1 MGGLFQLFFA
11 RSGDF
16 QELGY
21 YPVFGLL
28 CSALELLWHLWMCNL
43 ANANV
48 LQWAYNEAQ
57 GLLKFESSTI
67 LGLIGSNQ
75 FMSYSVL
82 FFFNWRIIVIQC
94 CIGFYHTPTWISHI
108 YVCYAVLSHSVVSD
122 SVTSWTVAHQAPLSM
137 AILQAKILEW
147 VFMPSSRWSSQPRDW
162 TEVSRIAGKF
172 LTIWATR
179 EAQEYWSG

>member
-1 MGGLFQLFFA
+1 MGYFSYFVQGVGISRNWATTHFLAF
-11 RSGDF
+11 
-16 QELGY
+16 
-21 YPVFGLL
+21 L
-28 CSALELLWHLWMCNL
+28 CSALELLWHLWMHKL

-82 FFFNWRIIVIQC
+82 FFFNWRIIVTQC

-122 SVTSWTVAHQAPLSM
+122 SVTPWTVAHQAPLSM

-147 VFMPSSRWSSQPRDW
+147 VSMPSSRWSSQPRDW
-162 TEVSRIAGKF
+162 TKVSRIAGKF